1 MQLSKYT
8 VDRLRDDG
16 EFILYRGR
24 AAETERPS
32 VLLLAPASTRPSLE
46 TLRKIDH
53 EHSLSS
59 ALDAAWA
66 VRPVGVSERGAQ
78 TTLVLEDPGGDTLDG
93 LIVGPMAMPQFLG
106 LAVGLATALGGVH
119 KSNLIHKDVKP
130 SNILVNSATGEVRLT
145 GFGIA
150 SRLRREHQTPE
161 PPEFIAGTLPYMA
174 PEQTGR
180 MNRSIDS
187 RSDLYALGVTLYEML
202 TGCLP
207 FAASDP
213 IEWVHSHIARHPLA
227 PHQRLNSVPACV
239 SGIVMKLLAKTPEER
254 YQTASGVESDLRRCL
269 DEWEACGRIV
279 DFSPGQ
285 HDAAGSP
292 AHP

>member
-1 MQLSKYT
+1 
-8 VDRLRDDG
+8 
-16 EFILYRGR
+16 
-24 AAETERPS
+24 
-32 VLLLAPASTRPSLE
+32 
-46 TLRKIDH
+46 
-53 EHSLSS
+53 
-59 ALDAAWA
+59 
-66 VRPVGVSERGAQ
+66 
-78 TTLVLEDPGGDTLDG
+78 
-93 LIVGPMAMPQFLG
+93 MPQFLG

-207 FAASDP
+207 FTASDP
-213 IEWVHSHIARHPLA
+213 IEWVHSHIARHPLP

-239 SGIVMKLLAKTPEER
+239 SAIVMKLLAKTPEER

-285 HDAAGSP
+285 HDAQDRLLNP
-292 AHP
+292 